1 MPKIIKIQNLTL
13 KFHFFTNF
21 DNFFQKAIFFN
32 YISHQKFLDQK
43 NFPKVKNRH
52 ACDPKMVK
60 FGIFLKNIYIF

>member
-52 ACDPKMVK
+52 ACDPKMAK
-60 FGIFLKNIYIF
+60 FGIF